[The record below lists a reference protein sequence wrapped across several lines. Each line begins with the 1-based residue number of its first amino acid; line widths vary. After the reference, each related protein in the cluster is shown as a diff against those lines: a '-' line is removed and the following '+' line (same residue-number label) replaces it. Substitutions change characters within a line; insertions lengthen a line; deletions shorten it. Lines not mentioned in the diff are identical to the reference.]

1 MMAVNKKLRA
11 SLVLLITGLVILI
24 VQSCSTGRNAM
35 HKTVNS
41 AVLEQQLKADIAGFH
56 GKVGIYVHNLKTGQ
70 TVTINADTLFPT
82 ASMIKLSIMGTLF
95 KEIEQGKYTF
105 NQRLAFKEAYK
116 YPYPDDFD
124 ILRYMQPGDTLRL
137 AKLMKMMVTFSD
149 NIAAIWCQHV
159 AGSENVN
166 AFLKENGFKV
176 LRLNSHIPEREKMY
190 HKFGWGV
197 TSPREMA
204 ELMTKMWNGQLV
216 SRAASEEMM
225 RLITGSFWT
234 GESISRI
241 PPHVLVLSK
250 NGALNDSR
258 SEILMV
264 NAPNGPYVYC
274 VMTKN
279 NKDQSWT
286 FDNEGF
292 RLLRTVSSTVWKYF
306 EPGYKWTPPKKG
318 SMYYTE

>member
-1 MMAVNKKLRA
+1 MNKLFH
-11 SLVLLITGLVILI
+11 SFFTVIFSAI
-24 VQSCSTGRNAM
+24 IIIMIQSCSTSRSAEGDPN
-35 HKTVNS
+35 NS
-41 AVLEQQLKADIAGFH
+41 GKLKQELVSDIKDFH
-56 GKVGIYVHNLKTGQ
+56 GDVGIYIHNLKTGE

-105 NQRLAFKEAYK
+105 NQPLGFKKAFR

-149 NIAAIWCQHV
+149 NIAAIWCQHM
-159 AGSENVN
+159 AGSQNVN

-176 LRLNSHIPEREKMY
+176 LRLNSHIPGREKMY
-190 HKFGWGV
+190 HQYGWGV
-197 TSPREMA
+197 TSPREMG
-204 ELMTKMWNGQLV
+204 ELVTKIWNGQLV

-225 RLITGSFWT
+225 RLMTGSFWT

-250 NGALNDSR
+250 DGSLNNSR
-258 SEILMV
+258 SEVLVV
-264 NAPNGPYVYC
+264 NASNGPYVYC

-279 NKDQSWT
+279 NRDQSWT
-286 FDNEGF
+286 FNNEGF
-292 RLLRTVSSTVWKYF
+292 RLLRTISSTVWNYF
-306 EPGYKWTPPKKG
+306 EPGYKWTPPNKG